1 MSRRPFRS
9 GVDAASASLS
19 TKATESTQWRKY
31 RNPKS
36 SHGYAAEDA
45 NALYDRLHGRKVV
58 KTGESNAPDGPDR
71 IVDGVRIQTKF
82 CKDAASTIHT
92 SFNKHTGMYRYNGQV
107 LEVPKDQYEEAV
119 KLMAQKISEGKV
131 EGVTNP
137 AQASKMVKASP
148 YTYKQSVRITKAGNL
163 DSIKFDVMNQ
173 AGASLKSGAIS
184 TVTSF
189 VDAKMRGES
198 TVTALKSSAKQG
210 ACTAGKTMVTG
221 VATQQILRTGAGRT
235 VSAAAQKGI
244 GKAID
249 ATMKTQAG
257 RKVIEK
263 TASAIGGKAV
273 SGAAAKQVLSRA
285 GSTNVVTAAAVSFV
299 VSAVPD
305 TVRLCRNKIS
315 GKEYAIR
322 TASNGAGLAGGTGG
336 AWVGSA
342 IGTAICPGI
351 GTAVGGFI
359 GSMVG
364 GIGGSSL
371 VSRLCRR

>member
-1 MSRRPFRS
+1 MSRRPLRS

-131 EGVTNP
+131 EGVTDP

-148 YTYKQSVRITKAGNL
+148 YTYKQSVRIAKAGNI

-273 SGAAAKQVLSRA
+273 SGAAAKQVISRA
-285 GSTNVVTAAAVSFV
+285 GSTNVVTAAVSFV

-305 TVRLCRNKIS
+305 TVRLCTRKIS

-336 AWVGSA
+336 AWAGAA

-364 GIGGSSL
+364 GIGGSTL
-371 VSRLCRR
+371 VSKLCRR

>member
-131 EGVTNP
+131 EGVTDP

-285 GSTNVVTAAAVSFV
+285 GSTNVVTAAVPFV

-305 TVRLCRNKIS
+305 TVRLCTRKIS

-336 AWVGSA
+336 A
-342 IGTAICPGI
+342 
-351 GTAVGGFI
+351 
-359 GSMVG
+359 VG
-364 GIGGSSL
+364 GIGGSTL
-371 VSRLCRR
+371 VSKLCRR

>member
-36 SHGYAAEDA
+36 SHGYVAEDA

-58 KTGESNAPDGPDR
+58 KTGESNDPDGPDR

-131 EGVTNP
+131 EGVTDP

-173 AGASLKSGAIS
+173 AGATLKSGAIS

-285 GSTNVVTAAAVSFV
+285 GSTNVVTAAVSFV

-305 TVRLCRNKIS
+305 TVRLCTRKIS

-336 AWVGSA
+336 AWAGAA

-364 GIGGSSL
+364 GIGGSTL
-371 VSRLCRR
+371 VSKLCRR

>member
-1 MSRRPFRS
+1 MRRRPFRS

-36 SHGYAAEDA
+36 SHGYVAEDA

-58 KTGESNAPDGPDR
+58 KTGESNDPDGPDR

-131 EGVTNP
+131 EGVTDP

-148 YTYKQSVRITKAGNL
+148 YTYKQSVSITKAGNL

-285 GSTNVVTAAAVSFV
+285 GSTNVVTAAISFV

-305 TVRLCRNKIS
+305 TVRLCTRKIS

-336 AWVGSA
+336 AWAGAA

-364 GIGGSSL
+364 GIGGSTL
-371 VSRLCRR
+371 VSKLCRR

>member
-36 SHGYAAEDA
+36 SHGSAAEDA
-45 NALYDRLHGRKVV
+45 NALYDRLHGRKVF
-58 KTGESNAPDGPDR
+58 KTGATNESDGPDR
-71 IVDGVRIQTKF
+71 IADGVRVQTKF
-82 CKDAASTIHT
+82 CKDAASTIRT

-119 KLMAQKISEGKV
+119 KLMSQKIREGKV
-131 EGVTNP
+131 EGVTDP

-148 YTYKQSVRITKAGNL
+148 YTYKQSVRIAKAGNI

-249 ATMKTQAG
+249 ATMKTEFG

-263 TASAIGGKAV
+263 TASAIGRKAV
-273 SGAAAKQVLSRA
+273 TGAAAKQVLSRA
-285 GSTNVVTAAAVSFV
+285 GSTNVITAAVSFV

-315 GKEYAIR
+315 GKEYLIR

-336 AWVGSA
+336 AWAGAA

-351 GTAVGGFI
+351 GTAVGGFV

>member
-1 MSRRPFRS
+1 MRRRPFRS

-36 SHGYAAEDA
+36 SHGYVAEDA

-58 KTGESNAPDGPDR
+58 KTGESNDPDGPDR

-131 EGVTNP
+131 EGVTDP

-148 YTYKQSVRITKAGNL
+148 YTYKQSVSITKAGNL

-285 GSTNVVTAAAVSFV
+285 GSTNVVTAAVSFV

-305 TVRLCRNKIS
+305 TVRLCTRKIS

-336 AWVGSA
+336 AWAGAA

-364 GIGGSSL
+364 GIGGSTL
-371 VSRLCRR
+371 VSKLCRR

>member
-36 SHGYAAEDA
+36 SHGYVAEDA

-58 KTGESNAPDGPDR
+58 KTGESNDPDGPDR

-131 EGVTNP
+131 EGVTDP

-148 YTYKQSVRITKAGNL
+148 YTYKQSVRIAKAGNI

-198 TVTALKSSAKQG
+198 TATALKSSAKQG

-221 VATQQILRTGAGRT
+221 VATQQILRTEVGRT

-285 GSTNVVTAAAVSFV
+285 GSTNVVTAAISFV

-305 TVRLCRNKIS
+305 TVRLCTRKIS

-336 AWVGSA
+336 AWAGAA

-364 GIGGSSL
+364 GIGGSTL
-371 VSRLCRR
+371 VSKLCRR

>member
-1 MSRRPFRS
+1 MKKKDIRS
-9 GVDAASASLS
+9 GVDAAAASLS
-19 TKATESTQWRKY
+19 TKATESTQWRNY
-31 RNPKS
+31 RNPKTG
-36 SHGYAAEDA
+36 HGYAAEDA
-45 NALYDRLHGRKVV
+45 NALYDRLHGRKVF
-58 KTGESNAPDGPDR
+58 KTGATNESDGPDR

-82 CKDAASTIHT
+82 CKDAASTIRT

-119 KLMAQKISEGKV
+119 KLMSQKIREGKV
-131 EGVTNP
+131 EGVTDP

-148 YTYKQSVRITKAGNL
+148 YTYKQSVRIAKAGNI

-198 TVTALKSSAKQG
+198 TATALKSSAKQG

-221 VATQQILRTGAGRT
+221 VATQQILRTEVGRT

-285 GSTNVVTAAAVSFV
+285 GSTNVITAAVSFV

>member
-107 LEVPKDQYEEAV
+107 LEVPKDRYEEAV

-131 EGVTNP
+131 EGVTDP

-148 YTYKQSVRITKAGNL
+148 YTYKQSVRIAKAGNI

-198 TVTALKSSAKQG
+198 TATALKSSAKQG

-273 SGAAAKQVLSRA
+273 SGAAAKQVEATEKGPHNLR
-285 GSTNVVTAAAVSFV
+285 
-299 VSAVPD
+299 
-305 TVRLCRNKIS
+305 I
-315 GKEYAIR
+315 
-322 TASNGAGLAGGTGG
+322 
-336 AWVGSA
+336 
-342 IGTAICPGI
+342 
-351 GTAVGGFI
+351 
-359 GSMVG
+359 
-364 GIGGSSL
+364 
-371 VSRLCRR
+371 

>member
-45 NALYDRLHGRKVV
+45 NALYDRLHGHKVV
-58 KTGESNAPDGPDR
+58 KTGESNDPDGPDR
-71 IVDGVRIQTKF
+71 IVDGGRIQTKF

-131 EGVTNP
+131 EGVTDP

-285 GSTNVVTAAAVSFV
+285 GSTNVVTAAVSFV

-305 TVRLCRNKIS
+305 TVRLCTRKIS

-336 AWVGSA
+336 AWAGAA

-364 GIGGSSL
+364 GIGGSTL
-371 VSRLCRR
+371 VSKLCRR

>member
-45 NALYDRLHGRKVV
+45 NALCDRLHGRKVV
-58 KTGESNAPDGPDR
+58 KTGKSNDPDGPDR

-131 EGVTNP
+131 EGVTDP

-148 YTYKQSVRITKAGNL
+148 YTYKQSVRIAKAGNI

-285 GSTNVVTAAAVSFV
+285 GSTNVVTAAVSFV

-305 TVRLCRNKIS
+305 TVRLCTRKIS

-336 AWVGSA
+336 AWAGAA
-342 IGTAICPGI
+342 IGTAVCPGI

-364 GIGGSSL
+364 GIGGSTL
-371 VSRLCRR
+371 VSKLCRR

>member
-131 EGVTNP
+131 EGVTDP

-163 DSIKFDVMNQ
+163 DSIKYDVMNQ
-173 AGASLKSGAIS
+173 AGASLKSGGIS
-184 TVTSF
+184 AVTAF
-189 VDAKMRGES
+189 VDAKMRGAS
-198 TVTALKSSAKQG
+198 TATALKFSAKQG
-210 ACTAGKTMVTG
+210 ARTAGKTMVTG

-285 GSTNVVTAAAVSFV
+285 GSTNVITAAVSFV

>member
-131 EGVTNP
+131 EGVTDP

-285 GSTNVVTAAAVSFV
+285 GSTNVVTAAISFV

-305 TVRLCRNKIS
+305 TVRLCTHKIS

-336 AWVGSA
+336 AWAGAA

-364 GIGGSSL
+364 GIGGSTL
-371 VSRLCRR
+371 VSKLCRR

>member
-131 EGVTNP
+131 EGVTDP
-137 AQASKMVKASP
+137 AQASKMVKESP

-285 GSTNVVTAAAVSFV
+285 GSTNVVTAAISFV

-305 TVRLCRNKIS
+305 TVRLCTHKIS

-336 AWVGSA
+336 AWAGAA

-364 GIGGSSL
+364 GIGGSTL
-371 VSRLCRR
+371 VSKLCRR

>member
-58 KTGESNAPDGPDR
+58 KTGESNDPDGPDR

-131 EGVTNP
+131 EGVTDP

-148 YTYKQSVRITKAGNL
+148 YTYKQYVRITKAGNL
-163 DSIKFDVMNQ
+163 DCIKFDVMNQ

-263 TASAIGGKAV
+263 TAFAIGGKAV

-285 GSTNVVTAAAVSFV
+285 GSTNVVTAAVSFV

-305 TVRLCRNKIS
+305 TVRLCTRKIS

-336 AWVGSA
+336 AWAGAA

-364 GIGGSSL
+364 GIGGSTL
-371 VSRLCRR
+371 VSKLCRR

>member
-1 MSRRPFRS
+1 MKKKDIRS
-9 GVDAASASLS
+9 GVDAAAASLS
-19 TKATESTQWRKY
+19 TKATESTQWRNY
-31 RNPKS
+31 RNPKTG
-36 SHGYAAEDA
+36 HGYAAEDA
-45 NALYDRLHGRKVV
+45 NALYDRLHGRKVF
-58 KTGESNAPDGPDR
+58 KTGATNESDGPDR
-71 IVDGVRIQTKF
+71 IVDGVRVQTKF
-82 CKDAASTIHT
+82 CKDAASTIRT

-119 KLMAQKISEGKV
+119 KLMSQKIREGKV
-131 EGVTNP
+131 EGVTDP

-148 YTYKQSVRITKAGNL
+148 YTYKQSVRIAKAGNI

-198 TVTALKSSAKQG
+198 TATALKSSAKQG

-221 VATQQILRTGAGRT
+221 VATQQILRTEVGRT

-285 GSTNVVTAAAVSFV
+285 GSTNVITAAVSFV

-364 GIGGSSL
+364 GIGGSTL
-371 VSRLCRR
+371 VSKLCRR

>member
-1 MSRRPFRS
+1 MKNRYTRS
-9 GVDAASASLS
+9 GVDAAAASLS
-19 TKATESTQWRKY
+19 TKATESTQWRNY
-31 RNPKS
+31 RNPKTG
-36 SHGYAAEDA
+36 HGYAAEDA
-45 NALYDRLHGRKVV
+45 NALYDRLHGRKVF
-58 KTGESNAPDGPDR
+58 KTGATNESDGPDR
-71 IVDGVRIQTKF
+71 IVDGVRVQTKF
-82 CKDAASTIHT
+82 CKDAASTIRT

-119 KLMAQKISEGKV
+119 KLMSQKIREGKV
-131 EGVTNP
+131 EGVTDP

-148 YTYKQSVRITKAGNL
+148 YTYKQSVRIAKAGNI

-198 TVTALKSSAKQG
+198 TATALKSSAKQG

-221 VATQQILRTGAGRT
+221 VATQQILRTEVGRT

-285 GSTNVVTAAAVSFV
+285 GSTNVITAAVSFV

>member
-131 EGVTNP
+131 EGVTDP

-285 GSTNVVTAAAVSFV
+285 GSTNVVTAAVSFV

-305 TVRLCRNKIS
+305 TVRLCTRKIS

-336 AWVGSA
+336 AWAGA
-342 IGTAICPGI
+342 AFGTAICPGI

-364 GIGGSSL
+364 GIGGSTL
-371 VSRLCRR
+371 VSKLCRR

>member
-36 SHGYAAEDA
+36 SHGYVAEDA

-58 KTGESNAPDGPDR
+58 KTGESNDPDGPDR

-131 EGVTNP
+131 EGVTDP

-148 YTYKQSVRITKAGNL
+148 YTYKQSVSITKAGNL

-285 GSTNVVTAAAVSFV
+285 GSTNVVTAAISFV

-305 TVRLCRNKIS
+305 TVRLCTRKIS

-336 AWVGSA
+336 AWAGAA

-364 GIGGSSL
+364 GIGGSTL
-371 VSRLCRR
+371 VSKLCRR

>member
-1 MSRRPFRS
+1 MNRRSFKS
-9 GVDAASASLS
+9 GVDAASASIS
-19 TKATESTQWRKY
+19 TKATESTQWRNY
-31 RNPKS
+31 RNPKTG
-36 SHGYAAEDA
+36 HGYAAEDA
-45 NALYDRLHGRKVV
+45 NALYDRVHGRKVF
-58 KTGESNAPDGPDR
+58 KTGATNESDGPDR

-82 CKDAASTIHT
+82 CKDAASTIRT

-119 KLMAQKISEGKV
+119 KLMSQKIREGKV
-131 EGVTNP
+131 EGVTDP

-148 YTYKQSVRITKAGNL
+148 YTYKQSVRIAKAGNI

-198 TVTALKSSAKQG
+198 TATALKSSAKQG

-221 VATQQILRTGAGRT
+221 VATQQILRTEVGRT

-285 GSTNVVTAAAVSFV
+285 GSTNVITAAVSFV

>member
-131 EGVTNP
+131 EGVTDP

-148 YTYKQSVRITKAGNL
+148 YTYKQSVRIAKAGNI

-198 TVTALKSSAKQG
+198 TATALKSSAKQG

-221 VATQQILRTGAGRT
+221 VATQQILRTEVGRT

-285 GSTNVVTAAAVSFV
+285 GSTNVVTAAVSFV

-305 TVRLCRNKIS
+305 TVRLCTRKIS

-336 AWVGSA
+336 AWAGAA
-342 IGTAICPGI
+342 IGTAVCPGI

-364 GIGGSSL
+364 GIGGSTL
-371 VSRLCRR
+371 VSKLCRR

>member
-1 MSRRPFRS
+1 MNRRSFKS
-9 GVDAASASLS
+9 GVDAASASIS
-19 TKATESTQWRKY
+19 TKATESTQWRNY
-31 RNPKS
+31 RNPKTG
-36 SHGYAAEDA
+36 HGYAAEDA
-45 NALYDRLHGRKVV
+45 NALYDRLHGRKVF
-58 KTGESNAPDGPDR
+58 KTGATNESDGPDR

-82 CKDAASTIHT
+82 CKDAASTIRT

-119 KLMAQKISEGKV
+119 KLMSQKIREGKV
-131 EGVTNP
+131 EGVTDP

-148 YTYKQSVRITKAGNL
+148 YTYKQSVRIAKAGNI

-198 TVTALKSSAKQG
+198 TATALKSSAKQG

-249 ATMKTQAG
+249 ATMKTEVG

-263 TASAIGGKAV
+263 TASAIGRKAV
-273 SGAAAKQVLSRA
+273 AGAAAKQVLSRA
-285 GSTNVVTAAAVSFV
+285 GSTNVITAAVSFV

-351 GTAVGGFI
+351 GTAVGGFV

>member
-1 MSRRPFRS
+1 MRRRPFRS

-36 SHGYAAEDA
+36 SHGYVAEDA

-131 EGVTNP
+131 EGVTDP

-148 YTYKQSVRITKAGNL
+148 YTYKQSVSITKAGNL

-198 TVTALKSSAKQG
+198 TATALKSSAKQG

-221 VATQQILRTGAGRT
+221 VATQQILRTEVGRT

-285 GSTNVVTAAAVSFV
+285 GSTNVVTAAISFV

-305 TVRLCRNKIS
+305 TVRLCTRKIS

-336 AWVGSA
+336 AWAGAA

>member
-1 MSRRPFRS
+1 MKKRNSRS
-9 GVDAASASLS
+9 GVDAAAASLS
-19 TKATESTQWRKY
+19 TKATESTQWRNY
-31 RNPKS
+31 RNVRTG
-36 SHGYAAEDA
+36 HGYAAEDA
-45 NALYDRLHGRKVV
+45 NALYDRLHGRKVF
-58 KTGESNAPDGPDR
+58 KTGATNESDGPDR

-119 KLMAQKISEGKV
+119 KLMAQKIREGKV
-131 EGVTNP
+131 EGVTDP

-235 VSAAAQKGI
+235 VSAAAQKGT

-285 GSTNVVTAAAVSFV
+285 GSTNVVTAAVSFV

-305 TVRLCRNKIS
+305 TVRLCTRKIS

-336 AWVGSA
+336 AWAGAA

-351 GTAVGGFI
+351 GTAVGGFV

>member
-1 MSRRPFRS
+1 MNRRSFKS
-9 GVDAASASLS
+9 GVDAASASIS
-19 TKATESTQWRKY
+19 TKATESTQWRNY
-31 RNPKS
+31 RNPKTG
-36 SHGYAAEDA
+36 HGYAAEDA
-45 NALYDRLHGRKVV
+45 NALYDRLHGRKVF
-58 KTGESNAPDGPDR
+58 KTGATNESDGPDR

-119 KLMAQKISEGKV
+119 KLMAQKIREGKV
-131 EGVTNP
+131 EGVTDP

-148 YTYKQSVRITKAGNL
+148 YTYKQSVRIAKAGNI

-198 TVTALKSSAKQG
+198 TATALKSSAKQG

-221 VATQQILRTGAGRT
+221 VATQQILRTEVGRT

-249 ATMKTQAG
+249 ATMTTQAG

-285 GSTNVVTAAAVSFV
+285 GSTNVITAAVSFV

-351 GTAVGGFI
+351 GTAVGGFV

-364 GIGGSSL
+364 GIGGSNL

>member
-1 MSRRPFRS
+1 MKKRHTKS
-9 GVDAASASLS
+9 GVDAAAASLS
-19 TKATESTQWRKY
+19 TKATESTQWRNY
-31 RNPKS
+31 RNPKTG
-36 SHGYAAEDA
+36 HGYAAEDA
-45 NALYDRLHGRKVV
+45 NALYDRLHGRKVF
-58 KTGESNAPDGPDR
+58 KTGATNESDGPDR
-71 IVDGVRIQTKF
+71 IVDGVRVQTKF
-82 CKDAASTIHT
+82 CKDAASTIRT

-119 KLMAQKISEGKV
+119 KLMSQKIREGKV
-131 EGVTNP
+131 EGVTDP

-148 YTYKQSVRITKAGNL
+148 YTYKQSVRIAKAGNI

-198 TVTALKSSAKQG
+198 TATALKSSAKQG

-221 VATQQILRTGAGRT
+221 VATQQILRTEVGRT

-285 GSTNVVTAAAVSFV
+285 GSTNVITAAVSFV

-351 GTAVGGFI
+351 GTAVGGFV

>member
-1 MSRRPFRS
+1 MRRRPFRS

-58 KTGESNAPDGPDR
+58 KTGESNDPDGPDR

-131 EGVTNP
+131 EGVTDP

-148 YTYKQSVRITKAGNL
+148 YTYKQSVSITKAGNL

-285 GSTNVVTAAAVSFV
+285 GSTNVVTAAISFV

-305 TVRLCRNKIS
+305 TVRLCTRKIS

-336 AWVGSA
+336 AWAGAA

-364 GIGGSSL
+364 GIGGSTL
-371 VSRLCRR
+371 VSKLCRR

>member
-131 EGVTNP
+131 EGVTDP
-137 AQASKMVKASP
+137 AQASKMVKESP

-285 GSTNVVTAAAVSFV
+285 GSTNVVTAAISFV

-305 TVRLCRNKIS
+305 TVRLCTRKIS

-336 AWVGSA
+336 AWAGAA

-364 GIGGSSL
+364 GIGGSTL
-371 VSRLCRR
+371 VSKLCRR

>member
-45 NALYDRLHGRKVV
+45 NALYDRLHGRKVF
-58 KTGESNAPDGPDR
+58 KTGATNESDGPDR
-71 IVDGVRIQTKF
+71 IVDGVRVQTKF
-82 CKDAASTIHT
+82 CKDAASTIRT

-119 KLMAQKISEGKV
+119 KLMSQKIREGKV
-131 EGVTNP
+131 EGVTDP

-148 YTYKQSVRITKAGNL
+148 YTYKQSVRIAKAGNI
-163 DSIKFDVMNQ
+163 DSIKYDVMNQ

-189 VDAKMRGES
+189 VVAKMRGES
-198 TVTALKSSAKQG
+198 TATALKSSAKQG
-210 ACTAGKTMVTG
+210 VCTAGKTMVTG

-249 ATMKTQAG
+249 ATMKTEFG

-263 TASAIGGKAV
+263 TASAIGRKAV
-273 SGAAAKQVLSRA
+273 TGAAAKQVLSRA
-285 GSTNVVTAAAVSFV
+285 GSTNVITAAVSFV

-315 GKEYAIR
+315 GKEYLIR

-336 AWVGSA
+336 AWAGAA

-351 GTAVGGFI
+351 GTAVGGFV

>member
-131 EGVTNP
+131 EGVTDP

-148 YTYKQSVRITKAGNL
+148 YTYKQSVRITKAGNI

-198 TVTALKSSAKQG
+198 TATALKSSAKQG

-263 TASAIGGKAV
+263 TVSAIGGKAV

-285 GSTNVVTAAAVSFV
+285 GSTNVVTAAVSFV

-305 TVRLCRNKIS
+305 TVRLCTRKIS

-336 AWVGSA
+336 AWAGAA

-364 GIGGSSL
+364 GIGGSTL
-371 VSRLCRR
+371 VSKLCRR

>member
-58 KTGESNAPDGPDR
+58 KTGESNDPDGPDR

-131 EGVTNP
+131 EGVTDP

-148 YTYKQSVRITKAGNL
+148 YTYKQSVRIAKAGNI

-249 ATMKTQAG
+249 ATMKTEFG

-263 TASAIGGKAV
+263 TASAIGRKAV
-273 SGAAAKQVLSRA
+273 AGAATKQVLSRA
-285 GSTNVVTAAAVSFV
+285 GSTNVVTAAVSFV

-305 TVRLCRNKIS
+305 TVRLCTRKIS

-336 AWVGSA
+336 AWAGAA

-364 GIGGSSL
+364 GIGGSTL
-371 VSRLCRR
+371 VSKLCRR

>member
-131 EGVTNP
+131 EGVTDP

-221 VATQQILRTGAGRT
+221 VATQQILSTGAGRT

-285 GSTNVVTAAAVSFV
+285 GSTNVVTAAVSFV

-305 TVRLCRNKIS
+305 TVRLCTRKIS

-336 AWVGSA
+336 AWAGAA

-364 GIGGSSL
+364 GIGGSTL
-371 VSRLCRR
+371 VSKLCRR

>member
-131 EGVTNP
+131 EGVTDP

-148 YTYKQSVRITKAGNL
+148 YTYKQSVSITKAGNL

-249 ATMKTQAG
+249 ATMKTEVG

-263 TASAIGGKAV
+263 TASAIGRKAV
-273 SGAAAKQVLSRA
+273 AGAAAKQVLSRA
-285 GSTNVVTAAAVSFV
+285 GSTNVITAAVSFV

-336 AWVGSA
+336 AWIGSA

-351 GTAVGGFI
+351 GTAVGGFV

-364 GIGGSSL
+364 GIGGSNL

>member
-1 MSRRPFRS
+1 MKNRYTRS
-9 GVDAASASLS
+9 GVDAAAASLS
-19 TKATESTQWRKY
+19 TKATESTQWRNY
-31 RNPKS
+31 RNPKTG
-36 SHGYAAEDA
+36 HGYAAEDA
-45 NALYDRLHGRKVV
+45 NALYDRLHGRKVF
-58 KTGESNAPDGPDR
+58 KTGATNESDGPDR

-119 KLMAQKISEGKV
+119 KLMAQKIREGKV
-131 EGVTNP
+131 EGVTDP

-148 YTYKQSVRITKAGNL
+148 YTYKQSVRIAKAGNI

-210 ACTAGKTMVTG
+210 VCTAGKTMVTG

-249 ATMKTQAG
+249 ATMKTEFG

-263 TASAIGGKAV
+263 TASAIGRKAV
-273 SGAAAKQVLSRA
+273 TGAAAKQVLSRA
-285 GSTNVVTAAAVSFV
+285 GSTNVITAAVSFV

>member
-1 MSRRPFRS
+1 MRRRPFRS

-36 SHGYAAEDA
+36 SHGYVAEDA

-58 KTGESNAPDGPDR
+58 KTGESNDPDGPDR

-131 EGVTNP
+131 EGVTDP

-148 YTYKQSVRITKAGNL
+148 YTYKQSVSITKAGNL

-189 VDAKMRGES
+189 VDAKMRGDS

-263 TASAIGGKAV
+263 TASASGGKAV
-273 SGAAAKQVLSRA
+273 SGAAAPQVLSRA
-285 GSTNVVTAAAVSFV
+285 GSTNVVTAAISFV

-305 TVRLCRNKIS
+305 TVRLCTRKIS

-336 AWVGSA
+336 AWAGAA

-364 GIGGSSL
+364 GIGGSTL
-371 VSRLCRR
+371 VSKLCRR

>member
-1 MSRRPFRS
+1 MKKRNSRS
-9 GVDAASASLS
+9 GVDAAAASLS
-19 TKATESTQWRKY
+19 TKATESTQWRNY
-31 RNPKS
+31 RNVRTG
-36 SHGYAAEDA
+36 HGYAAEDA
-45 NALYDRLHGRKVV
+45 NALYDRLRGRKVI
-58 KTGESNAPDGPDR
+58 KTGEPNGPDGPDR

-82 CKDAASTIHT
+82 CKDAASTIRT
-92 SFNKHTGMYRYNGQV
+92 SFSKHTGMYRYNGQV

-131 EGVTNP
+131 EGVTDP

-148 YTYKQSVRITKAGNL
+148 YTYKQSVRIAKAGNI

-198 TVTALKSSAKQG
+198 TATALKSSAKQG

-249 ATMKTQAG
+249 ATMKTEVG

-263 TASAIGGKAV
+263 TASAIGRKAV
-273 SGAAAKQVLSRA
+273 TGAAAKQVLSRA
-285 GSTNVVTAAAVSFV
+285 GSTNVITAAVSFV

-359 GSMVG
+359 GSMAG
-364 GIGGSSL
+364 GIGGSTL
-371 VSRLCRR
+371 VSKLCRR